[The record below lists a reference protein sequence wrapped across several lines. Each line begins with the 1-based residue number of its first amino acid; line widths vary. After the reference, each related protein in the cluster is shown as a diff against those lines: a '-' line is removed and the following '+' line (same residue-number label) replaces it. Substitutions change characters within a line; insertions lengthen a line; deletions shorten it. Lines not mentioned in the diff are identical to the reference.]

1 MKQKQDLLSALDIV
15 ILIKIVAL
23 DKTPW
28 LQTDLADALDIS
40 QSEVSKS
47 LQRLDKARLISSMK
61 GEKIIRRQNILD
73 LLQHGV
79 RYMIPQWP
87 GPITRGMPT
96 AHAAP
101 PLADMIR
108 SNEAYVWPYGRG
120 KVRGQSIVPLYP
132 TVPEAASKDPKFYEI
147 IALVDALRVGRAREQ
162 QLGMEELKKR
172 ILDGKFD
179 N

>member
-1 MKQKQDLLSALDIV
+1 
-15 ILIKIVAL
+15 
-23 DKTPW
+23 
-28 LQTDLADALDIS
+28 
-40 QSEVSKS
+40 
-47 LQRLDKARLISSMK
+47 
-61 GEKIIRRQNILD
+61 
-73 LLQHGV
+73 
-79 RYMIPQWP
+79 
-87 GPITRGMPT
+87 
-96 AHAAP
+96 
-101 PLADMIR
+101 MIR